1 MLALSMTQPSMAQ
14 IVTRL
19 NDLIKKLGAG
29 VELTERRELLRQFR
43 QLLDQADK
51 LNAGAS
57 SQEEGPTSSRAKT

>member
-29 VELTERRELLRQFR
+29 VELTERRELLK
-43 QLLDQADK
+43 DNSANCWTK
-51 LNAGAS
+51 
-57 SQEEGPTSSRAKT
+57 PTS